1 MPIQKITKTR
11 ENPLIPQTEINKEI
25 DKPNDIT
32 REDGNKILELLRTPT
47 FMQMMSALTVKE
59 AVIISLRLGYVDG
72 KYFSTE
78 SIANFLGIEEEEVKD
93 AVKKVLLIYKENIN
107 SFLDSLIQTA
117 STSKDEDSLSRKLEN
132 KKDQKIY

>member
-1 MPIQKITKTR
+1 
-11 ENPLIPQTEINKEI
+11 
-25 DKPNDIT
+25 
-32 REDGNKILELLRTPT
+32 
-47 FMQMMSALTVKE
+47 MQMMSALTVKE

-117 STSKDEDSLSRKLEN
+117 SEEPLSRKLEN